1 MTTMNNQ
8 FFKLTA
14 FLLGSCL
21 FLVSCGDDEDDT
33 PGIST
38 PTSYSFE
45 RNGASTVDFSG
56 QTTRI
61 LMAEELISS
70 MMDFDDATESLL
82 LEMYRNEGAAGEDV
96 FPFSASDLNAST
108 KSIKSKTA
116 ASRDFF
122 STNTVASAQIK
133 ADFEAWISAQINEVF
148 PAIETVAEPG
158 VAGQIADGSSVRY
171 VSAEGLE
178 YNQLVNKSLIGA
190 LMLDQA
196 LNNYLSTSVLDE
208 ADNVAANDGDI
219 VAEGQNYTTMEH
231 KWDEAYGYVYGTSA
245 DPANPNATIGADD
258 SFVNKYIGRVEGDPD
273 FAGIA
278 DDIWN
283 AFAIGRAAIVAKNY
297 SVRDAQVDIIRE
309 KLSDVIA
316 IRAIYYLQQA
326 KLALPDDRS
335 NTALYG
341 TSFHDLSEGYGFIYS
356 LQFTREPGTNS
367 PYFSKSEVDAM
378 LADLLDDGPNGL
390 WDVEPATLDEL
401 TNTIHA
407 KFDFSLEA
415 AAE

>member
-1 MTTMNNQ
+1 MNNQ

-14 FLLGSCL
+14 LLLGSCL
-21 FLVSCGDDEDDT
+21 FLASCGDDEDDT
-33 PGIST
+33 ISISA
-38 PTSYSFE
+38 PTAYSFE

-70 MMDFDDATESLL
+70 IMDFDDATESLL

-96 FPFSASDLNAST
+96 SPFSASDLNAST

-133 ADFEAWISAQINEVF
+133 ADFETWISAQINEVF

-208 ADNVAANDGDI
+208 ADNVATNDGGI

-245 DPANPNATIGADD
+245 DPANPNTTIGADD
-258 SFVNKYIGRVEGDPD
+258 SFLNKYIGRVEGDPD
-273 FAGIA
+273 FTSIA

-297 SVRDAQVDIIRE
+297 AVRDAQVDIIRE